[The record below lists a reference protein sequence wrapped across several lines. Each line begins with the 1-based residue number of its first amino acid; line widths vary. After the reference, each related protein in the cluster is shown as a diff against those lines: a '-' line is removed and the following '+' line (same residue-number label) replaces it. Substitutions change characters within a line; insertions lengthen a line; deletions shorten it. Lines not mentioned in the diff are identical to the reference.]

1 MAETAKE
8 TKNVDAETAKTEE
21 TSAKKSSGVKT
32 RWYVIQTQSNYEK
45 RVQAQIREKTILHGL
60 EKYVDEVLIPTE
72 EVVEVKKGEKKSSER
87 KFFPGYVLVK
97 VSLTD
102 EVWHMIKSTNNVLGF
117 VGAERGSKPLPI
129 SQKEADRI
137 LQQMED
143 GVEKPR
149 TVVNFEVGEEIRV
162 VDGPFSSFQGVIEGI
177 DEERSKLKV
186 SVSIFGRSTPIELDY
201 VQVEKI

>member
-1 MAETAKE
+1 M
-8 TKNVDAETAKTEE
+8 
-21 TSAKKSSGVKT
+21 KT

-60 EKYVDEVLIPTE
+60 EKFVDEVLIPTE
-72 EVVEVKKGEKKSSER
+72 EVVEVRKGEKKSSER

-97 VSLTD
+97 VNLTD

-137 LQQMED
+137 LKQMED
-143 GVEKPR
+143 GVEAPR

-162 VDGPFSSFQGVIEGI
+162 IDGPFSSFQGVIEGI
-177 DEERSKLKV
+177 EEERAKLKV

-201 VQVEKI
+201 GQVEKI

>member
-1 MAETAKE
+1 MSETAKE
-8 TKNVDAETAKTEE
+8 TANVEAEAVKTEE
-21 TSAKKSSGVKT
+21 KPAKKSGIKT

-72 EVVEVKKGEKKSSER
+72 EVVEVRKGEKKSSER

-97 VSLTD
+97 VNLTD

-137 LQQMED
+137 LKQMED
-143 GVEKPR
+143 GVEAPR

-162 VDGPFSSFQGVIEGI
+162 IDGPFSSFQGVIEGI
-177 DEERSKLKV
+177 EEERAKLKV

-201 VQVEKI
+201 GQVEKI

>member
-1 MAETAKE
+1 MSETAKE
-8 TKNVDAETAKTEE
+8 TVDVEAETVKTEE
-21 TSAKKSSGVKT
+21 KPAKKPGIKT

-60 EKYVDEVLIPTE
+60 EKFVDEVLIPTE
-72 EVVEVKKGEKKSSER
+72 EVVEVRKGEKKSSER

-97 VSLTD
+97 VNLTD

-137 LQQMED
+137 LKQMED
-143 GVEKPR
+143 GVETPR

-162 VDGPFSSFQGVIEGI
+162 IDGPFSSFQGVIEGI
-177 DEERSKLKV
+177 EEERAKLKV

-201 VQVEKI
+201 GQVEKI

>member
-1 MAETAKE
+1 MSETAKE
-8 TKNVDAETAKTEE
+8 TANVEAETVKTEE
-21 TSAKKSSGVKT
+21 KPAKKPGIKT

-60 EKYVDEVLIPTE
+60 EKFVDEVLIPTE
-72 EVVEVKKGEKKSSER
+72 EVVEVRKGEKKSSER

-97 VSLTD
+97 VNLTD

-137 LQQMED
+137 LKQMED
-143 GVEKPR
+143 GVEAPR

-162 VDGPFSSFQGVIEGI
+162 IDGPFSSFQGVIEGI
-177 DEERSKLKV
+177 EEERAKLKV

-201 VQVEKI
+201 GQVEKI